1 MGCGAATLSPLLT
14 AITEDEAD
22 ARLNQRRDDIE
33 ALIAKGDALARRTD
47 NRAAASF
54 YHSALGLARSSQPE
68 TSLVQRLAPMLAH
81 AQTMATRLAADFRAT
96 IERAL
101 IGAPPRL
108 IDAGEI
114 MFGVKS
120 ANNAPSF
127 MKPYP
132 QQPTSFFFPD
142 MPLTG
147 FFDPARFAWA
157 ASVES
162 LAKDILAEA
171 LPLLENGVGF
181 RPYVETN
188 KSRPQGDAHGLLD
201 NPDWSTLSFWENGSA
216 MAENCAR
223 CPSIARAMT
232 DIIPLCHIGVRAPN
246 VVLSLL
252 RPGARIPPHTG
263 MINTRL
269 ICHLPLIVPPRC
281 GFRVGSETRSW
292 EVGKLLIFDDTVEH
306 EAWNDSD
313 KDRLILIFD
322 VWRPELTEDER
333 LGICSLFDAIENY
346 QGSLLIDQA

>member
-1 MGCGAATLSPLLT
+1 MGSGAATLSALLT

-33 ALIAKGDALARRTD
+33 ALIAKGDALARRRD

-54 YHSALGLARSSQPE
+54 YRSALGLARGSQQG
-68 TSLVQRLAPMLAH
+68 TNLISRLAPTLAH
-81 AQTMATRLAADFRAT
+81 AQTMANRLAADFRQT

-108 IDAGEI
+108 SDAGD
-114 MFGVKS
+114 
-120 ANNAPSF
+120 F
-127 MKPYP
+127 MKPFP
-132 QQPTSFFFPD
+132 QQPTSFFFPGL
-142 MPLTG
+142 PLTA
-147 FFDPARFAWA
+147 FFDPADFAWA
-157 ASVES
+157 KHVES
-162 LAKDILAEA
+162 LANDMLAEA
-171 LPLLENGVGF
+171 LPLLDTGIGF

-188 KSRPQGDAHGLLD
+188 TSRPQGDAHGLLD

-216 MAENCAR
+216 VEENCAR
-223 CPSIARAMT
+223 CPTIARALS
-232 DIIPLCHIGVRAPN
+232 DIIPLCRIGIRAPN

-269 ICHLPLIVPPRC
+269 ICHLPLIVPPQC
-281 GFRVGSETRSW
+281 GFRVGAETRPW

-322 VWRPELTEDER
+322 VWRPELTAEER
-333 LGICSLFDAIENY
+333 LGICTLFDAIERY
-346 QGSLLIDQA
+346 QGSLLIDHA